1 MAIIGGGPI
10 GLFAAHFAHLH
21 GLNTIVFDSLSEV
34 GGQPQMLYP
43 FKQINDIPAYNS
55 ISGTD
60 LIQKLKHDIKN
71 ETEIITNHKVVD
83 VTKQSDGFIIDN
95 IIYARSIII
104 ATGAGAFKP
113 KELPLKI
120 SDEIKEKIHYF
131 VKDPSQFKN
140 QTIGVFGGG
149 DSALDLA
156 LEVAK
161 YANVK
166 LIHRRDQFRGLES
179 NVKKLKSLKNVEILT
194 PYLPKKIELINNQL
208 DISLKKTGVEQ
219 LRNVQLDQI
228 VVAYGFRANNRFAK
242 KWGINLEQSNIPVD
256 PTMKTNIDGIYAAGD
271 VVTYPGRVPLI
282 ALGFGEAQIAITSI
296 MRNLFP
302 EKSLTIHSTS
312 I

>member
-156 LEVAK
+156 LEVVK

-208 DISLKKTGVEQ
+208 DISLKKMGVEQ

>member
-1 MAIIGGGPI
+1 M
-10 GLFAAHFAHLH
+10 H

-43 FKQINDIPAYNS
+43 FKQINDIPAYDS

-131 VKDPSQFKN
+131 IKDPSQFKN

-208 DISLKKTGVEQ
+208 DISLKKMGVEQ

-296 MRNLFP
+296 MHNLFP

>member
-1 MAIIGGGPI
+1 M
-10 GLFAAHFAHLH
+10 H

-194 PYLPKKIELINNQL
+194 PYLPKKIELINNKL
-208 DISLKKTGVEQ
+208 DISLKKMGVEQ

>member
-208 DISLKKTGVEQ
+208 DISLKKMGVEQ

>member
-1 MAIIGGGPI
+1 M
-10 GLFAAHFAHLH
+10 H

-208 DISLKKTGVEQ
+208 DISLKKMGVEQ

-242 KWGINLEQSNIPVD
+242 KCGINLEQSNIPVD